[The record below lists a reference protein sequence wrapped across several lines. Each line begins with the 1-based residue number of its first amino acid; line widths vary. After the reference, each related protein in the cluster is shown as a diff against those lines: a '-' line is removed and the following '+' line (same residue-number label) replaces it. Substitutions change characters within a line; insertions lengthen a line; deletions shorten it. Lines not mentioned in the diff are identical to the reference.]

1 MVLTVLLPTGD
12 PGDVSVDSNPSILEL
27 LPPRGD
33 TVLPQANVG
42 VILAPG
48 WAGEIL
54 HIGGT
59 VVPVDQQRIEKAL
72 NSVIFRPGA
81 DLALERQLAMIQVNI
96 TSLVSLT
103 WQLLPALRK
112 QSGSFVINVA
122 STAAFQAGPNM
133 AIYYATKAFVLSFSE
148 ALHEELKGAGV
159 AVSALCPGAT
169 ASEFAQEAHMTDTK
183 LFKAGTM
190 TAEDVVKKSLA
201 QRRNAIVIPGLRNL
215 LMVWSGKLSPRAVT
229 RRLAGWLQA

>member
-42 VILAPG
+42 AILAPG
-48 WAGEIL
+48 WTGEIL

-81 DLALERQLAMIQVNI
+81 DLALER
-96 TSLVSLT
+96 
-103 WQLLPALRK
+103 LPAQEVCTTMRYWP
-112 QSGSFVINVA
+112 VRNPDR
-122 STAAFQAGPNM
+122 TATIDWCFRVDG
-133 AIYYATKAFVLSFSE
+133 
-148 ALHEELKGAGV
+148 
-159 AVSALCPGAT
+159 
-169 ASEFAQEAHMTDTK
+169 
-183 LFKAGTM
+183 
-190 TAEDVVKKSLA
+190 
-201 QRRNAIVIPGLRNL
+201 
-215 LMVWSGKLSPRAVT
+215 
-229 RRLAGWLQA
+229 

>member
-81 DLALERQLAMIQVNI
+81 DLALVR
-96 TSLVSLT
+96 
-103 WQLLPALRK
+103 LPAQEVCATVRYWP
-112 QSGSFVINVA
+112 VRNPDR
-122 STAAFQAGPNM
+122 TATIDWCFRVDG
-133 AIYYATKAFVLSFSE
+133 
-148 ALHEELKGAGV
+148 
-159 AVSALCPGAT
+159 
-169 ASEFAQEAHMTDTK
+169 
-183 LFKAGTM
+183 
-190 TAEDVVKKSLA
+190 
-201 QRRNAIVIPGLRNL
+201 
-215 LMVWSGKLSPRAVT
+215 
-229 RRLAGWLQA
+229 

>member
-1 MVLTVLLPTGD
+1 MTRRNALVISVLLGLGAGILVLTVLLPTRD

-72 NSVIFRPGA
+72 NSVIFRPG
-81 DLALERQLAMIQVNI
+81 DGQTL
-96 TSLVSLT
+96 
-103 WQLLPALRK
+103 
-112 QSGSFVINVA
+112 
-122 STAAFQAGPNM
+122 
-133 AIYYATKAFVLSFSE
+133 
-148 ALHEELKGAGV
+148 
-159 AVSALCPGAT
+159 
-169 ASEFAQEAHMTDTK
+169 
-183 LFKAGTM
+183 
-190 TAEDVVKKSLA
+190 
-201 QRRNAIVIPGLRNL
+201 
-215 LMVWSGKLSPRAVT
+215 
-229 RRLAGWLQA
+229 RRLPPGDLCATVRYWPTRTPDRTATIDWCFRVDS